1 VPGWRAAA
9 YGLELSG
16 DFELRGLSQTG
27 AAPTPGRPGVE
38 LQLVGSL
45 PPAEGASRIS
55 GSPDGLMIQADPGG
69 GHRVTGAGLGAA
81 LIAPGA
87 ATVALEPP
95 GADGWMWNR
104 WVLSQVLPFVAA
116 LHGIELL
123 HAGGVVQHGS
133 ALVVVGPSGA
143 GKSTLVAA
151 LVERGAAFLA
161 DDVVAVEPRGA
172 EVVAHP
178 GPGLLVLDTGRPIAP
193 AAPAELGTVCW
204 LEPAAQ
210 SGLQTMAEP
219 DPRALLSNVYERV
232 RRDPS
237 RLEHQLSLLAQ
248 LAGQAR
254 FIRLRRGPD
263 TDPERLAGRLIDCLR
278 TG

>member
-1 VPGWRAAA
+1 
-9 YGLELSG
+9 LELSG
-16 DFELRGLSQTG
+16 EFELLGLSKTG
-27 AAPTPGRPGVE
+27 AAPVPGQPGVE
-38 LQLVGSL
+38 LQLVESL
-45 PPAEGASRIS
+45 GPPAERASRIS
-55 GSPDGLMIQADPGG
+55 GSPHGLMIEADPSG
-69 GHRVTGAGLGAA
+69 GHRVTGAGLGVA

-95 GADGWMWNR
+95 AAERWMWNR

-123 HAGGVVQHGS
+123 HAGGVVLDGS
-133 ALVVVGPSGA
+133 GVAILGPSGA

-151 LVERGAAFLA
+151 LVERGAGFLA
-161 DDVVAVEPRGA
+161 DDVIAVQPSGG

-178 GPGLLVLDTGRPIAP
+178 GPGLLVLATGRPMAP
-193 AAPAELGTVCW
+193 AAPTELGTVCW
-204 LEPAAQ
+204 LEAAGHT
-210 SGLQTMAEP
+210 SLELTAEP

-232 RRDPS
+232 RRDPI
-237 RLEHQLSLLAQ
+237 RLERQLSLLAQ
-248 LAGQAR
+248 LAGQVS

-263 TDPERLAGRLIDCLR
+263 CDPESLATRLIERLK